1 MDKRWLLG
9 GLIGI
14 GGLVIVCL
22 MFFKKTD
29 GPLTGW
35 QWSDKWPGDTSSS
48 NFLAPTTPP
57 VTPPANEPKAQ
68 IVAGDFNAAL
78 AKSTETG
85 MPVLVY
91 FEADWCVFCKKMK
104 NEVLPDPK
112 VKAVMVNY
120 ILVFVDTDKNKA
132 LTKKYGVAG
141 IPAYMIANSKGE
153 KLKFGQGHTSASEFA
168 KWLNEP
174 SMFSQPK
181 DPKPEVKPPEKK
193 PEEPKNPRRP
203 FRPRK
208 PGE

>member
-14 GGLVIVCL
+14 GGLAIL
-22 MFFKKTD
+22 FLLFAKRPD
-29 GPLTGW
+29 GSNDW
-35 QWSDKWPGDTSSS
+35 QWGDKWPGATSPS
-48 NFLAPTTPP
+48 NFLAPATP
-57 VTPPANEPKAQ
+57 VTPPSNESKSQ
-68 IVAGDFNAAL
+68 IIASDFNAAM

-104 NEVLPDPK
+104 NDVLPDPK
-112 VKAVMVNY
+112 VKSVMVNY
-120 ILVFVDTDKNKA
+120 ILVYVDCDKNKD

-141 IPAYMIANSKGE
+141 IPAYMITNGKGE
-153 KLKFGQGHTSASEFA
+153 KLKFGQGHQSANDFA

-181 DPKPEVKPPEKK
+181 GPPKDPKPEVKPPDKK
-193 PEEPKNPRRP
+193 PEPKHPR
-203 FRPRK
+203 RPRK